1 MVVVVVVVVT
11 IKINKF
17 SFIFRNPALPA
28 IVCTS
33 NAGKNRAFQLTAPSF
48 YHIDFQQNVSGENFS
63 VMEEL
68 IVPGHMLNLQVS
80 FPIKNE
86 LGGLHFVK

>member
-1 MVVVVVVVVT
+1 MVVVVVAM
-11 IKINKF
+11 KIYKF
-17 SFIFRNPALPA
+17 SFIFRNPAQPA

-33 NAGKNRAFQLTAPSF
+33 SAGKNWTFQLTGRSF
-48 YHIDFQQNVSGENFS
+48 YHLDFQQNVSGENFS

-86 LGGLHFVK
+86 LGGPEDFLK

>member
-1 MVVVVVVVVT
+1 MVVVVAA
-11 IKINKF
+11 IKIYKF
-17 SFIFRNPALPA
+17 PFISRNPAPPV

-33 NAGKNRAFQLTAPSF
+33 SAGKKWTFQLTGRSF
-48 YHIDFQQNVSGENFS
+48 YHLDFQQNVSGENFS

-86 LGGLHFVK
+86 LGGLEDFLK

>member
-1 MVVVVVVVVT
+1 MVVVVVAM
-11 IKINKF
+11 KIYKF
-17 SFIFRNPALPA
+17 SFIFRNPAQPA

-33 NAGKNRAFQLTAPSF
+33 SAGKNWTFQLTGRSF
-48 YHIDFQQNVSGENFS
+48 YHLDFQQNVSGENFS

-86 LGGLHFVK
+86 LGGLPLFLK